1 MTLKNNITTLKNF
14 IGMRQM
20 TLNDPKFHAKTSIV
34 HGMHPRPAWR
44 VIGVGGGG
52 GGIKSLEK
60 TLLRG
65 GVINFYFGGGEG
77 GSCNFEVKIKI
88 ALIPV

>member
-1 MTLKNNITTLKNF
+1 MYTVSQSSELAMMNIINMTLKNNITTLKNL

-34 HGMHPRPAWR
+34 HDMYPRPAWR
-44 VIGVGGGG
+44 VMGWG

-60 TLLRG
+60 TLL
-65 GVINFYFGGGEG
+65 GV
-77 GSCNFEVKIKI
+77 GS
-88 ALIPV
+88 